1 MWKPRGVWDE
11 CLTCSCDGQLWV
23 HLSASK
29 RNTWC
34 ESRRVTRDARVV
46 ARDAFKRARQH
57 LWPMSL
63 LCGVETRPLWRH
75 TFLTSS
81 HIPWQISQM
90 MNWQRPCDISK
101 CNFNALF
108 LTSSHI
114 SWQISQIRKWR
125 GESDISKCN
134 FNAMRQNNHIFGVV
148 PPGAMNLL
156 LVIVHVRF
164 MSMSGRHQF
173 HGLSPLY
180 VWWPVPLR
188 EVCVWWATRE
198 IEEGGKLLNQVS
210 PLPSD
215 ILHIWNVK

>member
-1 MWKPRGVWDE
+1 MSKKFFIKTANQIWSTCENLGVWDE

-81 HIPWQISQM
+81 HISWQISQM
-90 MNWQRPCDISK
+90 
-101 CNFNALF
+101 
-108 LTSSHI
+108 
-114 SWQISQIRKWR
+114 RKWR
-125 GESDISKCN
+125 GECN
-134 FNAMRQNNHIFGVV
+134 FHAMRQKNHILGVV
-148 PPGAMNLL
+148 RPGAMNLL
-156 LVIVHVRF
+156 LVIVHMRL
-164 MSMSGRHQF
+164 MSMSGRHKF

-180 VWWPVPLR
+180 VWWPSPLR